1 MMILCV
7 DNTPIMLQ
15 SVKEN
20 AMAAFPLADVQTFL
34 AAESAVSACIKE
46 VK

>member
-7 DNTPIMLQ
+7 YNTPIMLQ

-20 AMAAFPLADVQTFL
+20 AMIAFPLADGQTFL